1 MIRWQLFRKFIL
13 FRNFGRER
21 VLWEGNADCQEAG
34 ELEVTFRCFI
44 AFWLLEHCQ
53 KYHDTTMPYN
63 HSFKLWFIGMSTYY
77 PIWGFVLRKGLL
89 ADNPKTRLFMQCN
102 PYNPRCPVVS
112 PIVQSGR
119 DKLKTIP
126 LSLTWCLINVAN
138 PEYLSG
144 AICIT
149 TYICCWNDFIAA
161 KRCSTEWRRQRR
173 GEVWQEGHEAESVR
187 VLDPSQGQG
196 RVCRELWVREYIREC
211 VHALFTADKSGG
223 GQTFFAFLI
232 AALSLLLGN
241 KVTLIS

>member
-1 MIRWQLFRKFIL
+1 
-13 FRNFGRER
+13 
-21 VLWEGNADCQEAG
+21 
-34 ELEVTFRCFI
+34 
-44 AFWLLEHCQ
+44 
-53 KYHDTTMPYN
+53 
-63 HSFKLWFIGMSTYY
+63 MSTYY
-77 PIWGFVLRKGLL
+77 PFWGFVLRKGLRIIP
-89 ADNPKTRLFMQCN
+89 ARLFTQCN
-102 PYNPRCPVVS
+102 PYNPRCSVS
-112 PIVQSGR
+112 PMVQSGR

-126 LSLTWCLINVAN
+126 PSLTWCLRINVAN

-161 KRCSTEWRRQRR
+161 KRCSAEWRWQRR

-232 AALSLLLGN
+232 AALSLLLGM